1 MKKLLIVVM
10 ALTLAL
16 AAGPAFAK
24 GKKAKKVAQKT
35 WQCDVGGNVVM
46 TGSVEECMKQ
56 GGTVTNYPGPDKA
69 APVKGKKAKKA
80 MKAAPKAPKAPKAAA
95 PKAPKAAAPAPAAQ

>member
-1 MKKLLIVVM
+1 
-10 ALTLAL
+10 LAL

-24 GKKAKKVAQKT
+24 GKKAKKAAPKT

-46 TGSVEECMKQ
+46 TSTLEECMKQ

-69 APVKGKKAKKA
+69 APVKAKKAKKA
-80 MKAAPKAPKAPKAAA
+80 KKAAPKAAKAAPA
-95 PKAPKAAAPAPAAQ
+95 KAAPAAPAAPAAQ

>member
-24 GKKAKKVAQKT
+24 GKKAKKVAPKT
-35 WQCDVGGNVVM
+35 WQCDVGGNTVM
-46 TGSVEECMKQ
+46 TSTVEECMKQ

-69 APVKGKKAKKA
+69 APMKAKKAKKA
-80 MKAAPKAPKAPKAAA
+80 KKAAPKAAPKAAKAAKAA
-95 PKAPKAAAPAPAAQ
+95 PKAETPAPAAQ